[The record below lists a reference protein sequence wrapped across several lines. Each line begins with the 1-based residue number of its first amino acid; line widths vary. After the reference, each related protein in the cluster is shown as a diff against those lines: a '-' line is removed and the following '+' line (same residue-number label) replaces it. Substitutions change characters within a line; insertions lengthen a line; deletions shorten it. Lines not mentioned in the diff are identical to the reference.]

1 MRMKKTTLL
10 LVAALLCGTFT
21 AQAQV
26 LSVYKTDGSKESISL
41 SEVQSVTFGEESTET
56 QFASGQGTAEAPY
69 VISSVKEL
77 QTMAQ
82 LVNSGDSAYL
92 KAAYKLD
99 ADLDISDI
107 EWTPIGEGKGNT
119 VIGLASNGAFLGS
132 FNGNGHTISGLNIN
146 ATTTEPIAMYG
157 LFGFVGSKGSVTNL
171 TVKGNVNVTSTAT
184 SESDKPYLIIGG
196 IVGKAFS
203 ANIDNCSFQG
213 NITGTSSVEGAAVT
227 VGGVVGHM
235 VGTLTNATVTLY
247 ATQSITATGTYAN
260 AGGVAGYVD
269 SGSLAYCVANITGQV
284 KADCGA
290 TTTTE
295 ESSANAGGLI
305 GYSFG
310 GSVQQCVATIDGLIS
325 AYAVP
330 ESGAESSFATA
341 AAGGLCGGY
350 AADQNAQNTVTVNGS
365 VLAEGGSSTAAGGV
379 IGMQNNA
386 GYSGSGLTATVAG
399 TISAIGHNS
408 SASKSIAYAGGI
420 YGYGTFQTSV
430 SAISYCTAT
439 ISGTISAKNEK
450 AAYAGGIAGGTAQVT
465 ACHATISQTGKI
477 SADAPTLANCG
488 GVVGLP
494 SSNVGACYA
503 IVDGQLTVGE
513 SNAAAVGGVIG
524 GISGSRRSAKNIT
537 GCYALING
545 TLSGPEAATV
555 GAVTG
560 KLGSYCNLL
569 GSYWWSSSDTVK
581 GAFSDDEGDD
591 YKFASRD
598 EAGLT
603 AVLDDMNTALEEGDY
618 ACKYV
623 YDSES
628 NSLVLVSTSTEGE

>member
-1 MRMKKTTLL
+1 MKKTTLL
-10 LVAALLCGTFT
+10 LVATLLCGSMA
-21 AQAQV
+21 AQTQV
-26 LSVYKTDGSKESISL
+26 LSVYKTDGTKETITL
-41 SEVQSVTFGEESTET
+41 SDVASVTFGEESSEE
-56 QFASGQGTAEAPY
+56 QFTSGKGTAEDPY
-69 VISSVKEL
+69 VISAVEDL
-77 QTMAQ
+77 QNMAQ
-82 LVNSGDSAYL
+82 LVNSGDSAYIS
-92 KAAYKLD
+92 AAYRLD
-99 ADLDISDI
+99 ADLDISSID
-107 EWTPIGEGKGNT
+107 WTPIGEGKGNT
-119 VIGLASNGAFLGS
+119 VIGLADKGAFLGS

-171 TVKGNVNVTSTAT
+171 KVTGSVNVTSTAT
-184 SESDKPYLIIGG
+184 SESDKPYLIAGG
-196 IVGKAFS
+196 IVGKAYA

-213 NITGTSSVEGAAVT
+213 NVTASSAVEGAAVT

-235 VGTLTNATVTLY
+235 VGTLTNAVVTLY

-269 SGSLAYCVANITGQV
+269 SGSIAYCVANITGQV
-284 KADCGA
+284 KADCG
-290 TTTTE
+290 TTTTTT

-310 GSVQQCVATIDGLIS
+310 GSVQQCVATIDGTVS

-330 ESGAESSFATA
+330 ESGAESSYATA

-350 AADQNAQNTVTVNGS
+350 AADTNALNSVTVNGS
-365 VLAEGGSSTAAGGV
+365 VTAEGCATAAAGGV
-379 IGMQNNA
+379 IGHQNNA
-386 GYSGSGLTATVAG
+386 GYAGNGLTATIAG
-399 TISAIGHNS
+399 TVSAIGHNS
-408 SASKSIAYAGGI
+408 SASKSIAYAGGV

-430 SAISYCTAT
+430 SAISYCSAA

-450 AAYAGGIAGGTAQVT
+450 AAYAGGVVGGAASVITS
-465 ACHATISQTGKI
+465 HATISSNGKI

-494 SSNVGACYA
+494 SSSVAACYA
-503 IVDGQLTVGE
+503 IVDGQLSVGE
-513 SNAAAVGGVIG
+513 SAAASVGGVLG
-524 GISGSRRSAKNIT
+524 GISGNKRSAKNVT

-545 TLSGPEAATV
+545 TLSAPEEGNV
-555 GAVTG
+555 GGVTG
-560 KLGSYCNLL
+560 KLGNYCNLL
-569 GSYWWSSSDTVK
+569 GSYWWCSTDAVK

-618 ACKYV
+618 TCKYV

-628 NSLVLVSTSTEGE
+628 NTLVVVSTSTEGE